1 MEEMTMLQTAERDNE
16 WLTRNFKKIQ
26 QEHPNRFIA
35 VSEKYVIAEGRDS
48 EDVINE
54 VKEKGKDPAT
64 ILIEFIPEKGLLLI
78 L

>member
-1 MEEMTMLQTAERDNE
+1 MKEMAMLQTAEKDNE

-26 QEHPNRFIA
+26 QEYPNKFIA
-35 VSEKYVIAEGRDS
+35 ISEKHIIAEGGDS

-54 VKEKGKDPAT
+54 VKKKGKDSAT
-64 ILIEFIPEKGLLLI
+64 VLIELIPEKGLLLI

>member
-1 MEEMTMLQTAERDNE
+1 MKEMTMLQAAEKDNE

-26 QEHPNRFIA
+26 QEHPNKFIA
-35 VSEKYVIAEGRDS
+35 ISEGQIIAEGGDS

-54 VKEKGKDPAT
+54 VKKKGKDSAA

>member
-26 QEHPNRFIA
+26 QEHTNSFIA
-35 VSEKYVIAEGRDS
+35 VYEKYVIAEGRDS

-54 VKEKGKDPAT
+54 VNEKGKDPAT